1 MIGKQAIAEFLA
13 SVCPADLTITIG
25 DEVIAGDRAAFSVTV
40 SFPDGK
46 RVVEH
51 VIIQSR
57 DGKIT
62 RQVVVE
68 AWD

>member
-1 MIGKQAIAEFLA
+1 
-13 SVCPADLTITIG
+13 LTITIG